1 VNVLLV
7 FTRKSTADMFW
18 YFTSMTTFTV
28 VILVSV
34 SQCTADIQ
42 ELRASWMARKTVP
55 TSYLTLERYSK
66 IRCAEKCY
74 AEGKQ
79 GKCKIAAFNKATKTC
94 RLSMDSH
101 PDAVDIS
108 DDSSGVY
115 ILPQGILDEVLQCPC
130 QLCSIF

>member
-1 VNVLLV
+1 MNVLCV
-7 FTRKSTADMFW
+7 VTRTSTADMIW

-66 IRCAEKCY
+66 IRCAERCY
-74 AEGKQ
+74 ADGKQ
-79 GKCKIAAFNKATKTC
+79 GKCKIAAFNKSTKTC
-94 RLSMDSH
+94 RLSMGSQ
-101 PDAVDIS
+101 PDVMDIS

-115 ILPQGILDEVLQCPC
+115 ILPQGILDNVLQCPSKLFC
-130 QLCSIF
+130 IF

>member
-1 VNVLLV
+1 
-7 FTRKSTADMFW
+7 MFW

-101 PDAVDIS
+101 QDAVDIS